1 MLGKL
6 SFRNAKRQAK
16 DYCIYFITV
25 IISVA
30 LMFSFNSIATS
41 NDISELSSYM
51 ASFSKAISGIS
62 ILIVLVMAWLINY
75 CMRFMLEK
83 RSKEFGTYQILGI
96 EKKSISNIF
105 TLENIMIGGIAFIIG
120 IALGTFLYQIFT
132 SIIMNLFNQPYQIE
146 ISFNI
151 KAVGM
156 TAIYFFGIF
165 ALVLLNCRR
174 KIKKTKVYDLL
185 YANKKNENNI
195 IKNAKGN
202 IILFVVSIV
211 LLVGA
216 VLINNNEFSNS
227 SNMEGRNIFI
237 AIIMLILGIYLFYI
251 SISSFIVKRYLNN
264 KSRKY
269 KKDNMFLYRN
279 LTSKINTMSLSLGTI
294 ALMFTIILIGGNVAL
309 LMNNM
314 INNEIEMGYPY
325 EIMITTADGD
335 FSKYK
340 EYIEK
345 NAKVKDMYEYR
356 LYNIKGIGLSTA
368 FEKTPFKGAVDKE
381 IDSVL
386 SLTTYNKLREIL
398 GYEKVDLQ
406 DDEIMI
412 NCLKTAKGGLEKYT
426 KENDKTKIVGKD
438 VKIKEIRS
446 ENIAQVGFNGSY
458 YAIIVPDS
466 LIPLIEKEDQ
476 RLRDKNDNNSTIVTE
491 QEDGTDKIYYLDFA
505 YNFVATTENMTDEK
519 FYKELSNYIIKQER
533 EIAGEVNGE
542 EQNYNIEISLAN
554 VQTKGER
561 MSQTKSFYTIMSFL
575 AFYVAL
581 IFVMATA
588 TLLAIQQLSDSEKYK
603 YRYEL
608 LRKLGVD
615 ELQINRTIFKQLLF
629 YFAIPMVLPV
639 IISIPVILGVGQIFT
654 VAVTM
659 EEIFKN
665 ICIMLGMFILVYGI
679 YFIATDVQ
687 FDRNINGN
695 WWEKWRNINL
705 LK

>member
-1 MLGKL
+1 M
-6 SFRNAKRQAK
+6 
-16 DYCIYFITV
+16 
-25 IISVA
+25 
-30 LMFSFNSIATS
+30 
-41 NDISELSSYM
+41 
-51 ASFSKAISGIS
+51 
-62 ILIVLVMAWLINY
+62 
-75 CMRFMLEK
+75 
-83 RSKEFGTYQILGI
+83 
-96 EKKSISNIF
+96 
-105 TLENIMIGGIAFIIG
+105 
-120 IALGTFLYQIFT
+120 
-132 SIIMNLFNQPYQIE
+132 
-146 ISFNI
+146 
-151 KAVGM
+151 
-156 TAIYFFGIF
+156 GIF

-185 YANKKNENNI
+185 YASKKNENNM

-202 IILFVVSIV
+202 VILFTLSIA

-216 VLINNNEFSNS
+216 VLINNNEFANA
-227 SNMEGRNIFI
+227 SNMKGRNIFI
-237 AIIMLILGIYLFYI
+237 AIIMLIVGIYLFYI

-368 FEKTPFKGAVDKE
+368 FEKTPFKGAIDKE
-381 IDSVL
+381 IDCVL

-406 DDEIMI
+406 DDEIII

-476 RLRDKNDNNSTIVTE
+476 RLRDKNDNNNTIVTE
-491 QEDGTDKIYYLDFA
+491 QEDGADKIYYLDFA

-615 ELQINRTIFKQLLF
+615 ELQINRTIFKQILF

-639 IISIPVILGVGQIFT
+639 MISIPVILGVGQIFT

-659 EEIFKN
+659 KEIFKN
-665 ICIMLGMFILVYGI
+665 IWIMLGMFILVYGI

-687 FDRNINGN
+687 FDRNIKGNG
-695 WWEKWRNINL
+695 
-705 LK
+705 

>member
-51 ASFSKAISGIS
+51 AFFSKAISGIS

-132 SIIMNLFNQPYQIE
+132 SIIMNLFNQPYQIK
-146 ISFNI
+146 ISFSI

-185 YANKKNENNI
+185 YASKKNENNM

-202 IILFVVSIV
+202 VILFTLSIA

-216 VLINNNEFSNS
+216 ILINNNEFTNA
-227 SNMEGRNIFI
+227 SNMIGRNIFI
-237 AIIMLILGIYLFYI
+237 AIIMLIVGIYLFYI

-325 EIMITTADGD
+325 EIMISTADGD

-345 NAKVKDMYEYR
+345 NTKVKDMYEYR
-356 LYNIKGIGLSTA
+356 LYNIKEIGLSTA
-368 FEKTPFKGAVDKE
+368 FEKTPFKGTIDKE
-381 IDSVL
+381 INSVL
-386 SLTTYNKLREIL
+386 SLTNYNKLREIL
-398 GYEKVDLQ
+398 GYEKVDLK
-406 DDEIMI
+406 DDEIII

-446 ENIAQVGFNGSY
+446 ENIAQGGFNGWY

-491 QEDGTDKIYYLDFA
+491 QEDGADKIYYLDFA

-542 EQNYNIEISLAN
+542 EQNYNIQISLAN

-608 LRKLGVD
+608 LKKLGVD

-629 YFAIPMVLPV
+629 YFAIPMILPV

-665 ICIMLGMFILVYGI
+665 IWIMLGMFILVYGI

-695 WWEKWRNINL
+695 G
-705 LK
+705 

>member
-105 TLENIMIGGIAFIIG
+105 TLENLMIGGIAFIIG
-120 IALGTFLYQIFT
+120 IALGTFIYQILT
-132 SIIMNLFNQPYQIE
+132 SIIMNLFNQSYQIE

-185 YANKKNENNI
+185 YASKKNENNM

-202 IILFVVSIV
+202 VILFTLSIA

-216 VLINNNEFSNS
+216 ILINNNEFTNA
-227 SNMEGRNIFI
+227 SNMIGRNIFI
-237 AIIMLILGIYLFYI
+237 AIIMLIVGIYLFYI

-325 EIMITTADGD
+325 EIMISTADGD

-345 NAKVKDMYEYR
+345 NTKVKDMYEYR

-476 RLRDKNDNNSTIVTE
+476 RLRDKNDDNATTVKEGEEKSE
-491 QEDGTDKIYYLDFA
+491 IYFLDFA

-665 ICIMLGMFILVYGI
+665 IWIMLGMFILVYGV

-695 WWEKWRNINL
+695 G
-705 LK
+705 

>member
-41 NDISELSSYM
+41 NDISELSFYM
-51 ASFSKAISGIS
+51 AFFSKAISGIS

-132 SIIMNLFNQPYQIE
+132 SIIMNLFNQPYQIK
-146 ISFNI
+146 ISFSI

-185 YANKKNENNI
+185 YANKKNENNM

-202 IILFVVSIV
+202 VILFTLSIA

-216 VLINNNEFSNS
+216 ILINNNEFANA
-227 SNMEGRNIFI
+227 SNMVGRNIFI
-237 AIIMLILGIYLFYI
+237 AIIMLIVGIYLFYI

-264 KSRKY
+264 KSKKY

-309 LMNNM
+309 LMNSM

-368 FEKTPFKGAVDKE
+368 FEKTPFKGAIDKE
-381 IDSVL
+381 IDCVL
-386 SLTTYNKLREIL
+386 SLTDYNKLREIL

-426 KENDKTKIVGKD
+426 KENDKIKIVGKD

-491 QEDGTDKIYYLDFA
+491 QEDGADKIYYLDFA

-542 EQNYNIEISLAN
+542 EQNYNIQISLAN

-608 LRKLGVD
+608 LKKLGVD

-665 ICIMLGMFILVYGI
+665 IWIMLGMFILVYGI

-695 WWEKWRNINL
+695 G
-705 LK
+705 

>member
-120 IALGTFLYQIFT
+120 IALGTFIYQILT

-185 YANKKNENNI
+185 YASKKNENNM

-202 IILFVVSIV
+202 VILFTLSIA

-216 VLINNNEFSNS
+216 ILINNNEFANAN
-227 SNMEGRNIFI
+227 NMIGRNIFI
-237 AIIMLILGIYLFYI
+237 AIIMLIVGIYLFYI

-309 LMNNM
+309 LMNSM

-368 FEKTPFKGAVDKE
+368 FEKTPFKGAIDKE

-406 DDEIMI
+406 DDEIII

-491 QEDGTDKIYYLDFA
+491 QEDGADKIYYLDFA

-695 WWEKWRNINL
+695 V
-705 LK
+705 

>member
-120 IALGTFLYQIFT
+120 IALGTFIYQILT

-185 YANKKNENNI
+185 YASKKNENNM

-202 IILFVVSIV
+202 VILFTLSIA

-216 VLINNNEFSNS
+216 ILINNNEFTNA
-227 SNMEGRNIFI
+227 SNMIGRNIFI
-237 AIIMLILGIYLFYI
+237 AIIMLIVGIYLFYI

-309 LMNNM
+309 LMNSM

-368 FEKTPFKGAVDKE
+368 FEKTPFKGAIDKE

-406 DDEIMI
+406 DDEIII

-665 ICIMLGMFILVYGI
+665 IWIMLGMFILVYGI

-695 WWEKWRNINL
+695 G
-705 LK
+705 

>member
-51 ASFSKAISGIS
+51 AFFSKAISGIS

-120 IALGTFLYQIFT
+120 IALGTFIYQILT

-185 YANKKNENNI
+185 YANKKNENNM

-202 IILFVVSIV
+202 VILFTLSIA

-216 VLINNNEFSNS
+216 ILINNNEFANA
-227 SNMEGRNIFI
+227 SNMVGRNIFI
-237 AIIMLILGIYLFYI
+237 AIIMLIVGIYLFYI

-264 KSRKY
+264 KSKKY

-325 EIMITTADGD
+325 EIMISTADGD

-345 NAKVKDMYEYR
+345 NTKVKDMYEYR

-368 FEKTPFKGAVDKE
+368 FEKTPFKGAIDKE

-406 DDEIMI
+406 DDEIII

-466 LIPLIEKEDQ
+466 LIPLIEKEDK

-491 QEDGTDKIYYLDFA
+491 QEDGADKIYYLDFA

-659 EEIFKN
+659 EEILKN
-665 ICIMLGMFILVYGI
+665 IWIMLGMFILVYGI

-695 WWEKWRNINL
+695 G
-705 LK
+705 

>member
-105 TLENIMIGGIAFIIG
+105 TLENLMIGGIAFVIG
-120 IALGTFLYQIFT
+120 IALGTFIYQILT

-185 YANKKNENNI
+185 YASKKNENNM

-202 IILFVVSIV
+202 VILFTLSIA

-216 VLINNNEFSNS
+216 ILINSNEFANA
-227 SNMEGRNIFI
+227 SNMIGRNIFI
-237 AIIMLILGIYLFYI
+237 AIIMLIVGIYLFYI

-325 EIMITTADGD
+325 EIMISTADGD

-345 NAKVKDMYEYR
+345 NTKVKDMYEYR

-368 FEKTPFKGAVDKE
+368 FEKTPFKGAIDKE

-406 DDEIMI
+406 DDEIII

-491 QEDGTDKIYYLDFA
+491 QEDGADKIYYLDFA

-519 FYKELSNYIIKQER
+519 FYKELSNYIIKHER
-533 EIAGEVNGE
+533 EIVGEVNGK

-615 ELQINRTIFKQLLF
+615 ELHINRTIFKQLLF

-665 ICIMLGMFILVYGI
+665 IWIMLGMFILVYGI

-695 WWEKWRNINL
+695 V
-705 LK
+705 

>member
-51 ASFSKAISGIS
+51 ASFSKAISGIN

-120 IALGTFLYQIFT
+120 IALGTFIYQILT

-185 YANKKNENNI
+185 YANKKNENNM

-202 IILFVVSIV
+202 VILFTLSIA

-216 VLINNNEFSNS
+216 ILINNNEFTNA
-227 SNMEGRNIFI
+227 SNMIGRNIFI
-237 AIIMLILGIYLFYI
+237 AIIMLIVGIYLFYI

-325 EIMITTADGD
+325 EIMISTADGD

-345 NAKVKDMYEYR
+345 NTKVKDMYEYR
-356 LYNIKGIGLSTA
+356 LYNIKEIGLSTA
-368 FEKTPFKGAVDKE
+368 FEKTPFKGTIDKE
-381 IDSVL
+381 INSVL
-386 SLTTYNKLREIL
+386 SLTNYNKLREIL
-398 GYEKVDLQ
+398 GYEKVDLK
-406 DDEIMI
+406 DDEIII

-446 ENIAQVGFNGSY
+446 ENIAQVGFNGWY

-466 LIPLIEKEDQ
+466 LIPLIEKEDK

-491 QEDGTDKIYYLDFA
+491 QEDGADKIYYLDFA

-615 ELQINRTIFKQLLF
+615 ELQINRTIFKQILF

-695 WWEKWRNINL
+695 G
-705 LK
+705 

>member
-41 NDISELSSYM
+41 NDISDLSSYM
-51 ASFSKAISGIS
+51 VAFSKAISGIS

-120 IALGTFLYQIFT
+120 IALGIFLYQIFT

-146 ISFNI
+146 ISFSI

-185 YANKKNENNI
+185 YANKKNENNM
-195 IKNAKGN
+195 IKNTKGN
-202 IILFVVSIV
+202 VILFTLSIA

-216 VLINNNEFSNS
+216 ILINNNEFANA
-227 SNMEGRNIFI
+227 SNMVGRNIFI
-237 AIIMLILGIYLFYI
+237 AIIMLIVGIYLFYI

-309 LMNNM
+309 LMNSM

-325 EIMITTADGD
+325 EVMITTADGD

-368 FEKTPFKGAVDKE
+368 FEKTPFKGAIDKE
-381 IDSVL
+381 IDCVL
-386 SLTTYNKLREIL
+386 SLTDYNKLREIL

-426 KENDKTKIVGKD
+426 KENDKIKIVGKD

-491 QEDGTDKIYYLDFA
+491 QEDGADKIYYLDFA

-608 LRKLGVD
+608 LKKLGVD

-639 IISIPVILGVGQIFT
+639 IISIPITLGISHIFT

-659 EEIFKN
+659 EEILKN
-665 ICIMLGMFILVYGI
+665 IGIVLGMLILVYGI

-695 WWEKWRNINL
+695 E
-705 LK
+705 

>member
-105 TLENIMIGGIAFIIG
+105 TLENLMIGGIAFVIG
-120 IALGTFLYQIFT
+120 IALGTFIYQILT

-146 ISFNI
+146 ISFSI

-185 YANKKNENNI
+185 YANKKNENNM

-202 IILFVVSIV
+202 VILFTLSIA

-216 VLINNNEFSNS
+216 ILINNNEFANA
-227 SNMEGRNIFI
+227 SNMVGRNIFI
-237 AIIMLILGIYLFYI
+237 AIIMLIVGIYLFYI

-309 LMNNM
+309 LMNSM

-368 FEKTPFKGAVDKE
+368 FEKTPFKGAIDKE

-406 DDEIMI
+406 DDEIII

-608 LRKLGVD
+608 LKKLGVD

-665 ICIMLGMFILVYGI
+665 IWIMLGMFILVYGI

-695 WWEKWRNINL
+695 G
-705 LK
+705 

>member
-120 IALGTFLYQIFT
+120 IALGTFIYQILT

-185 YANKKNENNI
+185 YASKKNENNM

-202 IILFVVSIV
+202 VILFTLSIA

-216 VLINNNEFSNS
+216 ILINNNEFANA
-227 SNMEGRNIFI
+227 SNMVGRNIFI
-237 AIIMLILGIYLFYI
+237 AIIMLIVGIYLFYI

-325 EIMITTADGD
+325 EIMISTADGD

-345 NAKVKDMYEYR
+345 NTKVKDMYEYR

-368 FEKTPFKGAVDKE
+368 FEKTPFKGAIDKE

-406 DDEIMI
+406 DDEIII

-491 QEDGTDKIYYLDFA
+491 QEDGADKIYYLDFA

-608 LRKLGVD
+608 LKKLGVD

-639 IISIPVILGVGQIFT
+639 IISIPITLGISHIFT

-659 EEIFKN
+659 EEILKN
-665 ICIMLGMFILVYGI
+665 IGIVLGMLILVYGI

-695 WWEKWRNINL
+695 G
-705 LK
+705 

>member
-41 NDISELSSYM
+41 NDISELSFYM
-51 ASFSKAISGIS
+51 AFFSKAISGIS

-132 SIIMNLFNQPYQIE
+132 SIIMNLFNQPYQIK
-146 ISFNI
+146 ISFSI

-185 YANKKNENNI
+185 YANKKNENNM

-202 IILFVVSIV
+202 VILFTLSIA

-216 VLINNNEFSNS
+216 ILINNNEFANA
-227 SNMEGRNIFI
+227 SNMVGRNIFI
-237 AIIMLILGIYLFYI
+237 AIIMLIVGIYLFYI

-264 KSRKY
+264 KSKKY

-309 LMNNM
+309 LMNSM

-368 FEKTPFKGAVDKE
+368 FEKTPFKGTIDKE
-381 IDSVL
+381 INSVL
-386 SLTTYNKLREIL
+386 SLTNYNKLREIL
-398 GYEKVDLQ
+398 GYEKVDLK
-406 DDEIMI
+406 DDEIII

-491 QEDGTDKIYYLDFA
+491 QEDGADKIYYLDFA

-542 EQNYNIEISLAN
+542 EQNYNIQISLAN

-629 YFAIPMVLPV
+629 YFAIPMILPV

-665 ICIMLGMFILVYGI
+665 IWIMLGMFILVYGI

-695 WWEKWRNINL
+695 G
-705 LK
+705 

>member
-120 IALGTFLYQIFT
+120 IALGTFIYQILT

-185 YANKKNENNI
+185 YANKKNENNM

-202 IILFVVSIV
+202 VILFTLSIA

-216 VLINNNEFSNS
+216 ILINNNEFANA
-227 SNMEGRNIFI
+227 SNMVGRNIFI
-237 AIIMLILGIYLFYI
+237 AIIMLIVGIYLFYI

-325 EIMITTADGD
+325 EIMISTADGD

-345 NAKVKDMYEYR
+345 NTKVKDMYEYR

-368 FEKTPFKGAVDKE
+368 FEKTPFKGAIDKE
-381 IDSVL
+381 IDCVL
-386 SLTTYNKLREIL
+386 SLTNYNKLREIL
-398 GYEKVDLQ
+398 GYEKVDLK
-406 DDEIMI
+406 DDEIII

-466 LIPLIEKEDQ
+466 LIPLIEKEDK

-491 QEDGTDKIYYLDFA
+491 QEDGADKIYYLDFA

-608 LRKLGVD
+608 LKKLGVD

-639 IISIPVILGVGQIFT
+639 IISIPITLGISHIFT

-659 EEIFKN
+659 EEILKN
-665 ICIMLGMFILVYGI
+665 IWIMLGMFILVYGI

-695 WWEKWRNINL
+695 EREK
-705 LK
+705 

>member
-120 IALGTFLYQIFT
+120 IALGTFIYQILT
-132 SIIMNLFNQPYQIE
+132 SIIMNLFNQPYKIE
-146 ISFNI
+146 ISFNL
-151 KAVGM
+151 KAIGI

-185 YANKKNENNI
+185 YASKKNENNM

-202 IILFVVSIV
+202 VILFTLSIA

-216 VLINNNEFSNS
+216 ILINNNEFANAN
-227 SNMEGRNIFI
+227 NMIGRNIFI
-237 AIIMLILGIYLFYI
+237 AIIMLIVGIYLFYI

-309 LMNNM
+309 LMNSM

-368 FEKTPFKGAVDKE
+368 FEKTPFKGAIDKE

-406 DDEIMI
+406 DDEIII

-426 KENDKTKIVGKD
+426 KENDKTKIVGKN

-695 WWEKWRNINL
+695 V
-705 LK
+705 

>member
-120 IALGTFLYQIFT
+120 IALGTFIYQILT

-146 ISFNI
+146 ISFSI

-185 YANKKNENNI
+185 YANKKNENNM

-202 IILFVVSIV
+202 VILFTLSIA

-216 VLINNNEFSNS
+216 ILINNNEFANA
-227 SNMEGRNIFI
+227 SNMVGRNIFI
-237 AIIMLILGIYLFYI
+237 AIIMLIVGIYLFYI

-325 EIMITTADGD
+325 EIMISTADGD

-345 NAKVKDMYEYR
+345 NTKVKDMYEYR

-368 FEKTPFKGAVDKE
+368 FEKTPFKGAIDKE

-665 ICIMLGMFILVYGI
+665 IWIMLGMFILVYGI

-695 WWEKWRNINL
+695 G
-705 LK
+705 